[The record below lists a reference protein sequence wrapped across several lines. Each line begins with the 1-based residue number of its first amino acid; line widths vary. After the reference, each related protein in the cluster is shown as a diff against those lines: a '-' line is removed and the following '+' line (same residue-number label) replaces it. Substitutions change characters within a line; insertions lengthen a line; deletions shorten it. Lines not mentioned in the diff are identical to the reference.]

1 MADRSATPSLLAA
14 CKATLAWVDAMEADD
29 GTVDIDALYW
39 HWVAMMRAAV
49 ANADAEP

>member
-49 ANADAEP
+49 ANAAAEP